1 MHVVKIRFNPCEVE
15 VAASSYMSVGHGRLK
30 LPPPLLVTGTSS
42 RTSLESVEC
51 VPSKPVA
58 SQDEKIKTC
67 CMS

>member
-30 LPPPLLVTGTSS
+30 LP
-42 RTSLESVEC
+42 LESVEC